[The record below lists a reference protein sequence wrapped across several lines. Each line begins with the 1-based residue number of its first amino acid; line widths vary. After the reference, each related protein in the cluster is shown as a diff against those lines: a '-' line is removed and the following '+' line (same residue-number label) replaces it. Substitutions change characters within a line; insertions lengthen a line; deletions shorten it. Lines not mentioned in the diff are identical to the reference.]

1 MVDTGL
7 HSPILHAFQH
17 HPATPHHQKPS
28 QGRAD
33 SILSSGGDVYHSL
46 FEERY
51 RQEAGPTVWLPL
63 GTAALWAGP
72 RTLHSPSLKH
82 CGWIA
87 VCVFG
92 KRTCFGSDFYES
104 FPVTSILAW
113 FVVVIGLAS
122 LGLDTGGREPQFP
135 MSCGGHPLPVFTL
148 ITPGGWDTPH
158 GGIYRYRSQPA
169 SLPGGGGGGRLIIP
183 EPRNTQVPS
192 YHRTCMWATRPP
204 SFPMFKPF
212 PGPP

>member
-1 MVDTGL
+1 M
-7 HSPILHAFQH
+7 
-17 HPATPHHQKPS
+17 
-28 QGRAD
+28 
-33 SILSSGGDVYHSL
+33 YHSL

-51 RQEAGPTVWLPL
+51 RQEASPTVWLPL

-135 MSCGGHPLPVFTL
+135 MSCGGHPLPVFTV

-169 SLPGGGGGGRLIIP
+169 SLPGGSNHSRAEEDTGPQLPQDLYVGHETTLIP
-183 EPRNTQVPS
+183 HVQALSWTPL
-192 YHRTCMWATRPP
+192 MG
-204 SFPMFKPF
+204 KPQS
-212 PGPP
+212 PL